1 MYKSGGSN
9 SAITVHPIAQFF
21 ILESRL
27 NLTAYKPSLG
37 FCRVMI
43 TIGLVAYM
51 SKKNQAHNQCD
62 CTGENVD
69 SLSDHS
75 IRDALIRLLNRKA
88 SDIPPCSTADA
99 DAFASVLLAKALRGN
114 LKAAREIVDRVEG
127 KALEWSMEDAS
138 LSRQSYWEEVS
149 MRECHSQDY
158 FITEALTR
166 LLNGKVSDIPP
177 CRTSADAFARGLF
190 VKAFRGDV
198 GAAREISNRVQGKV
212 SQRSMED
219 AS

>member
-1 MYKSGGSN
+1 
-9 SAITVHPIAQFF
+9 
-21 ILESRL
+21 
-27 NLTAYKPSLG
+27 
-37 FCRVMI
+37 MI

-51 SKKNQAHNQCD
+51 SKKNQPHNQCD

-88 SDIPPCSTADA
+88 SDIPPCSTTAE
-99 DAFASVLLAKALRGN
+99 AFARVLLAKALRGN

-127 KALEWSMEDAS
+127 KALEWSMEDVS
-138 LSRQSYWEEVS
+138 LSRQRYCEEVG
-149 MRECHSQDY
+149 MRERHSQDY

-190 VKAFRGDV
+190 VKAFRGGV
-198 GAAREISNRVQGKV
+198 GAAREISNRVQGKI